1 MTSPPPMPL
10 RGEPGAPS
18 FNPLQLHDL
27 KLYFCDLEYL
37 FMHSG
42 IKYSAQQKFYATYFV
57 NPVTWELWESLP
69 QYADPSSHFDTFRI
83 AILHLYPEIN
93 DIRHYQLADLEKII
107 EDQSHC
113 AIESLSG

>member
-69 QYADPSSHFDTFRI
+69 QYADPSSHFDTFKI
-83 AILHLYPEIN
+83 AIYTSIMRSTTYNAIGWPISK
-93 DIRHYQLADLEKII
+93 RSSRS
-107 EDQSHC
+107 SH
-113 AIESLSG
+113 AA

>member
-57 NPVTWELWESLP
+57 NPVTLIPSELPFYTSILRSMTYDTISWPISKRSL
-69 QYADPSSHFDTFRI
+69 RI
-83 AILHLYPEIN
+83 
-93 DIRHYQLADLEKII
+93 
-107 EDQSHC
+107 SC
-113 AIESLSG
+113 AVQ